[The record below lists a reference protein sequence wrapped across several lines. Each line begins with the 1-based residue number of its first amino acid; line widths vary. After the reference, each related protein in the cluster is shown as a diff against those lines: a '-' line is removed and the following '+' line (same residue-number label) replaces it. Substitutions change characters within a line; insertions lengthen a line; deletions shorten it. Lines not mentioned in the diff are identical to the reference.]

1 MTLIDL
7 MSLIAALVL
16 TDIIAVRSPVM
27 SDMNI
32 GGLPGNIAIGGTFV
46 AMSLAFLWLMR
57 LRASLMSPAGWFSWT
72 QVVGVVSFVAMLT
85 SLGWLMLL
93 PGVYNHLLGALIWA
107 LSIAI
112 IPLGEILAH
121 KVYRLLKR
129 SGSHHMPVIIVGNG
143 SSATAARKRF
153 ESEPRK
159 YQFVATVDLAANS
172 SNGQNQVE
180 LSRAVQIN
188 SYARTN
194 GGVLVATPASQY
206 KELQSIV
213 NTYSLRDRGRVHVT
227 LYPHIDSEDSS
238 AEIVETQ
245 PKRFSWQYEKIKRC
259 LDLVVAVSS
268 LVLAS
273 PLILLLAALIKLD
286 SRGPL
291 FFGQMRVGRNGQVF
305 KMYKFRSMCAN
316 AENMLD
322 ELTEKNKAK
331 GHMFKIDDD
340 PRVTRVGKW
349 IRRLSLDEIP
359 QLFNVITGEMSLIGP
374 RPPLP
379 HEVKEYEPW
388 QFRRLEAAPGISG
401 LWQVKRGSEISFDEM
416 VNLDIEYI
424 DNWSLWMDIAII
436 IKTIPAMMRGQ
447 GAY

>member
-1 MTLIDL
+1 
-7 MSLIAALVL
+7 
-16 TDIIAVRSPVM
+16 
-27 SDMNI
+27 
-32 GGLPGNIAIGGTFV
+32 
-46 AMSLAFLWLMR
+46 
-57 LRASLMSPAGWFSWT
+57 
-72 QVVGVVSFVAMLT
+72 
-85 SLGWLMLL
+85 
-93 PGVYNHLLGALIWA
+93 
-107 LSIAI
+107 
-112 IPLGEILAH
+112 
-121 KVYRLLKR
+121 
-129 SGSHHMPVIIVGNG
+129 
-143 SSATAARKRF
+143 
-153 ESEPRK
+153 
-159 YQFVATVDLAANS
+159 
-172 SNGQNQVE
+172 
-180 LSRAVQIN
+180 
-188 SYARTN
+188 
-194 GGVLVATPASQY
+194 
-206 KELQSIV
+206 
-213 NTYSLRDRGRVHVT
+213 VT